1 MRHLVL
7 MWRIVA
13 IVAVLLVLFASWSLF
28 YYATRIGYE
37 QLGWHPH
44 GLSRQLIN
52 SFLGFLLFGTIMAFI
67 SPFFRK
73 VQMDFFRELTAAMKK
88 ISEGD
93 YKVNL
98 IVEKGPHAQYGY
110 GKLVQGIN
118 EMAVNLKAMEDM
130 RQKFIS
136 DVSHEIQSPLT
147 SIRGLARAMNDEE
160 LDRMKQ
166 QHYLDIIET
175 ESIRLSKLSENLLRL
190 ASLDSEHYPF
200 EPASYRLD
208 KQLQR
213 LILACEPQWI
223 EQELE
228 MIVDLREVTIE
239 ADRDLLGQV
248 WVNLFH
254 NAIKFTPKG
263 GVIHISLERA
273 DDEAVIHIVDT
284 GIGIAEHDQAHIFE
298 RFYMVDKS
306 RIRSISGSGL
316 GLSIALKIV
325 EMHRGHITIN
335 SKLGE
340 GAAFT
345 VSLPLHAASM

>member
-1 MRHLVL
+1 MRRQLWV
-7 MWRIVA
+7 WKIIV
-13 IVAVLLVLFASWSLF
+13 IVGMLFVLFGSWSLF
-28 YYATRIGYE
+28 YYVTRIGYE

-44 GLSRQLIN
+44 SLSRQLIN
-52 SFLGFLLFGTIMAFI
+52 SFLGFLLFGTIMGLI

-73 VQMDFFRELTAAMKK
+73 IQMDFFHELTAAIKK

-98 IVEKGPHAQYGY
+98 VVEKGPHAQFEE
-110 GKLVQGIN
+110 LAQGIN

-160 LDRMKQ
+160 LDRLKQ
-166 QHYLDIIET
+166 QHYLGIIET
-175 ESIRLSKLSENLLRL
+175 ESMRLSKLSENLLRL

-208 KQLQR
+208 KQLQL

-228 MIVDLREVTIE
+228 MNVDLEEVTID

-248 WVNLFH
+248 WVNLIH
-254 NAIKFTPKG
+254 NAIKFTPNG
-263 GVIHISLERA
+263 GVIKVSLERA
-273 DDEAVIHIVDT
+273 GNEAIIRIVDT

-298 RFYMVDKS
+298 RFYKADKS

-325 EMHRGHITIN
+325 EIHRGHITIN
-335 SKLGE
+335 SKLGD
-340 GAAFT
+340 GTAFT
-345 VSLPLHAASM
+345 VSLPLHTTAI